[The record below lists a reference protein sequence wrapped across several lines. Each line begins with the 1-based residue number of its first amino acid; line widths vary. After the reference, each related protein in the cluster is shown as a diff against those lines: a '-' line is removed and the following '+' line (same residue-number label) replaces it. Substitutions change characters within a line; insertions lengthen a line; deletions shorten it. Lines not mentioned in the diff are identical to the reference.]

1 MSDLD
6 NRRPIKAR
14 DTGWARSLAARL
26 AKARVNPNLIS
37 ATSIA
42 LAVLGGALMAASSS
56 LPDWARPIALILA
69 AGCIQGRL
77 LCNLLDGMVAVEHG
91 EGSPTGPLWNE
102 LPDRIADLL
111 FMVGA
116 GYATYSLGW
125 GIGPALGWL
134 AGALAILTA
143 YVRELGRDLGFA
155 ADFSGPM
162 AKPQRM
168 AALTILCIIAALE
181 PFWGGH
187 GLVMLAGLVV
197 IVGGTGWTVIR
208 RVQRLARALATR
220 P

>member
-56 LPDWARPIALILA
+56 LPDWARPLAFILA
-69 AGCIQGRL
+69 AGCIQLRL
-77 LCNLLDGMVAVEHG
+77 LCNLLDGMVAVEYG
-91 EGSPTGPLWNE
+91 EGSATGPLWNE

-111 FMVGA
+111 FMAGA

-155 ADFSGPM
+155 ADFSGPF
-162 AKPQRM
+162 AKQQRM
-168 AALTILCIIAALE
+168 AALTILCIISAFE

-187 GLVMLAGLVV
+187 GVVMVAGLAI

-208 RVQRLARALATR
+208 RVRRLAQALAAR

>member
-14 DTGWARSLAARL
+14 DTGWARNLAATL

-37 ATSIA
+37 ATSVA
-42 LAVLGGALMAASSS
+42 FAVLGGALLASSSS

-69 AGCIQGRL
+69 AGCVQGRL
-77 LCNLLDGMVAVEHG
+77 LCNLLDGMVAVEYG

-111 FMVGA
+111 FMAGA

-143 YVRELGRDLGFA
+143 YVRELGRGLGQP

-162 AKPQRM
+162 AKQHRM
-168 AALTILCIIAALE
+168 ATLTAAFVLSALDPLWNGGGKLLLAA
-181 PFWGGH
+181 
-187 GLVMLAGLVV
+187 LVV
-197 IVGGTGWTVIR
+197 IALGTAWTVVR
-208 RVQRLARALATR
+208 RVRNLAAGLNAQ